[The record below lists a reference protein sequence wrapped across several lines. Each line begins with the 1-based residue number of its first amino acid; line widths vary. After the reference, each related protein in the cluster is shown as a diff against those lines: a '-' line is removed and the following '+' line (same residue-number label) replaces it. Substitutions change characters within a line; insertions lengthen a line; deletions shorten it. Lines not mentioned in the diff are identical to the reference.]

1 MSDWTTHVKAYA
13 AKNKVSYKDALKA
26 ASASYTK
33 TTKAKGETTRAT
45 PKKKEAGEAKMP
57 SKKKKKEEKEEEM
70 PEIVGKAEKHDK
82 LVVKY
87 EKEKRMEGITKVKS
101 KAKEAALLK

>member
-33 TTKAKGETTRAT
+33 ATKTKEPKAKE
-45 PKKKEAGEAKMP
+45 PKAKESKEAKMP
-57 SKKKKKEEKEEEM
+57 SKKKKKEEKKEEM
-70 PEIVGKAEKHDK
+70 PEIVGKGAKHDK
-82 LVVKY
+82 LVVEH
-87 EKEKRMEGITKVKS
+87 EKEKRMEAIKKVKG
-101 KAKEAALLK
+101 KASPVLK

>member
-1 MSDWTTHVKAYA
+1 MSWVEHVKSYA

-26 ASASYTK
+26 AGASYTK
-33 TTKAKGETTRAT
+33 TTKAKE
-45 PKKKEAGEAKMP
+45 PKEKKAHEAKEAKMP

-70 PEIVGKAEKHDK
+70 PEILVKAEKHDK
-82 LVVKY
+82 LVVKH
-87 EKEKRMEGITKVKS
+87 EKEKRMEGITKVKG

>member
-1 MSDWTTHVKAYA
+1 MSWVEHVKSYA

-26 ASASYTK
+26 AGASYTK
-33 TTKAKGETTRAT
+33 TTKAKE
-45 PKKKEAGEAKMP
+45 PKEKKEAKEAKMP

-70 PEIVGKAEKHDK
+70 PEILVKAEKHDK
-82 LVVKY
+82 LVVKH

>member
-33 TTKAKGETTRAT
+33 ATKTKEPKEKKAKES
-45 PKKKEAGEAKMP
+45 KEAKAPVKR
-57 SKKKKKEEKEEEM
+57 KKKEEKKEEM
-70 PEIVGKAEKHDK
+70 PEIVGKGEKHDK
-82 LVVKY
+82 LVVEH
-87 EKEKRMEGITKVKS
+87 EKEKRMEAIKKVKG
-101 KAKEAALLK
+101 KASPVLK